1 MNWNRCSEA
10 FTTALALLVVVSLV
24 AVPVAAISASADS
37 VPDRQQVGQE
47 RQATFTLT
55 DLYEDGSQEF
65 TLRGETELEAANW
78 RVRYV
83 QLNGDT
89 TSETFSG
96 SSFEATVSSADNVER
111 VEVRVTG
118 EAPEV
123 SNYTYDP
130 AQSFEFARLSK
141 VVGENVNTVDTWDV
155 VHYTEASA
163 EARDAIDSAST
174 AVADVN
180 SEQAE
185 EQLNRAIRAYGSGD
199 FELATDLAEDAEATA
214 QQSQQSSQTTE
225 LLLYGAIGVV
235 ALVAV
240 AGALLYLRGRSGPSD
255 PLS

>member
-1 MNWNRCSEA
+1 MSWNRCSDLLVS
-10 FTTALALLVVVSLV
+10 TLALLLVASLV
-24 AVPVAAISASADS
+24 AVPVAAISASADG
-37 VPDRQQVGQE
+37 VPSRQQVGEE
-47 RQATFTLT
+47 RQATLTLT

-83 QLNGDT
+83 KLNGDT

-96 SSFEATVSSADNVER
+96 SSFETTVSSNDNVER

-118 EAPEV
+118 EAPAVENF
-123 SNYTYDP
+123 SYDP

-141 VVGENVNTVDTWDV
+141 VVGDNVNTVDSWDV
-155 VHYTEASA
+155 VHYTSESA
-163 EARDAIDSAST
+163 DAREAIDSADE
-174 AVADVN
+174 AVSGAN

-214 QQSQQSSQTTE
+214 QQSQQSSQTTQ

-235 ALVAV
+235 AL
-240 AGALLYLRGRSGPSD
+240 ALVVGGVLYLRGRSGPSD

>member
-1 MNWNRCSEA
+1 MNWNRCFRSL
-10 FTTALALLVVVSLV
+10 TTALTLLVVVSLL
-24 AVPVAAISASADS
+24 AVPVAAISASADG

-55 DLYEDGSQEF
+55 DLYEDSSEEF

-96 SSFEATVSSADNVER
+96 ASFETTVSSADNVER
-111 VEVRVTG
+111 VEIRVTG
-118 EAPEV
+118 AAPEV
-123 SNYTYDP
+123 ANFTYDP
-130 AQSFEFARLSK
+130 AQRFELATFSK
-141 VVGENVNTVDTWDV
+141 VVGENVNTVDTWNV

-174 AVADVN
+174 AVEGAN

-185 EQLNRAIRAYGSGD
+185 EQLNRAIRAYGSGEFD
-199 FELATDLAEDAEATA
+199 LATDLAADAESTA

-225 LLLYGAIGVV
+225 LVLYGAIGVV

-240 AGALLYLRGRSGPSD
+240 AGAVFYLRGRSGPSD
-255 PLS
+255 PLG